1 MSTRPPTSAAAGRGG
16 RGSGEV
22 LGVRALNRATLARQL
37 LLHRAKL
44 SPVEAIEHLV
54 GMQAQAPNAPYVGLW
69 TRLDDFHPDELAQ
82 SVTERRAVR
91 TPLMR
96 ATIHLV
102 SARDCL
108 VLRPVVQSA
117 LVRRF
122 AGSPFARNLVGMDT
136 EALLAA
142 GRVLLGER
150 PRTRA
155 ELGPLLGERWPDR
168 DATSLA
174 YAISYLLP
182 LVQVPPRGIWGAT
195 GKATWTTAEA
205 WLGRPLATEPT
216 PDELVVRYLAAFGP
230 ASVNDMQ
237 AWSGLTRLREATER
251 LRPRLAAFRDEA
263 GNELLDLPDAPRP
276 DPDTPAPPRFLPEYD
291 NVLFAHADRSRIIAD
306 DRRPPLFA
314 GDGGV
319 LGTVLVDGFLRGTW
333 RLTHGPGT
341 ATLRIQPFTRLSAT
355 DAAAV
360 ADEGARLLSFTAADA
375 TTHDLQ
381 LTPAT

>member
-1 MSTRPPTSAAAGRGG
+1 
-16 RGSGEV
+16 V
-22 LGVRALNRATLARQL
+22 LGVRALSRATLARQL
-37 LLHRAKL
+37 LLRRAKL
-44 SPVEAIEHLV
+44 PAAEAIEHLV

-69 TRLDDFHPDELAQ
+69 TRLDGFHPDELAQ

-108 VLRPVVQSA
+108 VLRPVVQPV

-174 YAISYLLP
+174 YAISYLLS

-195 GKATWTTAEA
+195 GKATWTTTEA
-205 WLGRPLATEPT
+205 WLGRPLAAEPT

-314 GDGGV
+314 GGGGV

-360 ADEGARLLSFTAADA
+360 ADEGARLLSSTAADA

>member
-1 MSTRPPTSAAAGRGG
+1 M
-16 RGSGEV
+16 
-22 LGVRALNRATLARQL
+22 
-37 LLHRAKL
+37 
-44 SPVEAIEHLV
+44 
-54 GMQAQAPNAPYVGLW
+54 
-69 TRLDDFHPDELAQ
+69 
-82 SVTERRAVR
+82 
-91 TPLMR
+91 
-96 ATIHLV
+96 
-102 SARDCL
+102 
-108 VLRPVVQSA
+108 
-117 LVRRF
+117 
-122 AGSPFARNLVGMDT
+122 
-136 EALLAA
+136 
-142 GRVLLGER
+142 
-150 PRTRA
+150 
-155 ELGPLLGERWPDR
+155 
-168 DATSLA
+168 
-174 YAISYLLP
+174 
-182 LVQVPPRGIWGAT
+182 PPRGIWGAT
-195 GKATWTTAEA
+195 GKATWTTTEA

-360 ADEGARLLSFTAADA
+360 ADEGARLLSSTAADA